1 MLVLS
6 RKKNEGIIVKS
17 SEGDIR
23 IVLIDID
30 RGRIRLGIEAP
41 KGCPVIREELLLEIE
56 ELNRL
61 SALKG
66 LEGIKTFIGE
76 SGE

>member
-6 RKKNEGIIVKS
+6 RKKNEGIVVKS

-23 IVLIDID
+23 IVLIEID

-41 KGCPVIREELLLEIE
+41 KGCAVLREELLLEIE
-56 ELNRL
+56 EVNRL

-66 LEGIKTFIGE
+66 LDGIKTFIGE
-76 SGE
+76 ASE

>member
-23 IVLIDID
+23 IVLIEID

-41 KGCPVIREELLLEIE
+41 KGCAVLREELLLEIE
-56 ELNRL
+56 EVNRL

-66 LEGIKTFIGE
+66 LDGIKTFIGE
-76 SGE
+76 ASE